1 MSRFNSGDWVVFTY
15 LKGASSSIE
24 EGYLLSDYSD
34 NEESYRGEVVKVRD
48 IVSEPLSKQT
58 WRSTS
63 IKGPRSRRLVTVRL
77 PDGSLKSFYEGRVVS
92 ATRLDDS
99 FIQTLSVLGLTQGE
113 LN

>member
-15 LKGASSSIE
+15 LKGADSSIE
-24 EGYLLSDYSD
+24 DGYLLPDYSA

-48 IVSEPLSKQT
+48 IVSEPLLKKT
-58 WRSTS
+58 WRSPS
-63 IKGPRSRRLVTVRL
+63 IKGPRSRHLVTVRL
-77 PDGSLKSFYEGRVVS
+77 ADGNLKSFYEGRVVS
-92 ATRLDDS
+92 ATKLDDS